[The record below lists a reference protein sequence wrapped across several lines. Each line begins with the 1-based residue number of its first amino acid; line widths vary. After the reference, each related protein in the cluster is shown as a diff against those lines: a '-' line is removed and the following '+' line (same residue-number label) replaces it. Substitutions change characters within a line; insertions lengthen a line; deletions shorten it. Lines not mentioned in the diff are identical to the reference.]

1 MSPTETRSDIFSV
14 DVAQMKF
21 NRIFFKSDDA
31 ITAIDVFPSQ
41 RSLICCANHSGRIF
55 VYDYEKK
62 ILVVESRLKL
72 QKRKSLTSDTDIIET
87 PHITALAFSPDGHH
101 LLCGLANGTLITL
114 DPNVLHELKT
124 FKFNHQPIRDIKF
137 SPDSSFITV
146 YVSKIFVAEF
156 LNEIVST

>member
-31 ITAIDVFPSQ
+31 VTAIDVFPSH

-55 VYDYEKK
+55 IYDYEKK

-72 QKRKSLTSDTDIIET
+72 QRRKSLTSDTDIIET
-87 PHITALAFSPDGHH
+87 PHITALTFSPDGHH

-114 DPNVLHELKT
+114 DPNVLHELKS
-124 FKFNHQPIRDIKF
+124 FKLNHQSIRDIKF
-137 SPDSSFITV
+137 SPDSSFIAV
-146 YVSKIFVAEF
+146 YVSKIFVVQF
-156 LNEIVST
+156 LDEIVST